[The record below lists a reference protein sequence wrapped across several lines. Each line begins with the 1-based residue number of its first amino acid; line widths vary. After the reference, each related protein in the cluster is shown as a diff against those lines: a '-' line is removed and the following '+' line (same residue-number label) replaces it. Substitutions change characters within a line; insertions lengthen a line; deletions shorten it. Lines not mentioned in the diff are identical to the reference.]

1 MQTLVTFK
9 VEYYW
14 IPEGLI
20 IECPSPAARDF
31 VARSIEEKPL
41 IIKVKKQ
48 RSEGNAKH
56 S

>member
-1 MQTLVTFK
+1 MQTLVITFK

-14 IPEGLI
+14 TPKRLI

-31 VARSIEEKPL
+31 VARSLEEKPL

-48 RSEGNAKH
+48 RSEAER
-56 S
+56 